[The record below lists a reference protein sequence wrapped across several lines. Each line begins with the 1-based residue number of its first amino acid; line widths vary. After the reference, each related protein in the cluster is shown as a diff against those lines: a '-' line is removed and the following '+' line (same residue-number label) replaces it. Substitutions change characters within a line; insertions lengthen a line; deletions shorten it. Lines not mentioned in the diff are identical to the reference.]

1 MPGSDWRTEQRQIPL
16 IRRRDFISPGVAL
29 LGQHFAP
36 RSPGGRFPLASYPA
50 IPTFHV
56 KKMKYL
62 IKDPN

>member
-36 RSPGGRFPLASYPA
+36 RPGSLGALSYLGRNVIFK
-50 IPTFHV
+50 TV
-56 KKMKYL
+56 WK
-62 IKDPN
+62 